1 MKIRPGGP
9 DDVPAIL
16 AMLDTTMEWLVAQGR
31 TGQWGDQPWS
41 TNEARVAQL
50 TKYATDYLMR
60 IAEDDDGRLI
70 GVCVLAQELSEY
82 IPPADLPELYLR
94 FLATDRTRKNTGVGA
109 ALIAD
114 ARAETARRGLPLLRV
129 DCYGGDDRRL
139 VAAYRAL
146 GFTETEPFEVPRPD
160 GTPWPGQLLEIRL
173 GSPQAG
179 GAS

>member
-1 MKIRPGGP
+1 MKIRTGGP

-16 AMLDTTMEWLVAQGR
+16 AMLDATMEWLVAQGR

-41 TNEARVAQL
+41 GNEARVAQM
-50 TKYATDYLMR
+50 TKFATDYLMR
-60 IAEDDDGRLI
+60 IAEDDGGQLV
-70 GVCVLAQELSEY
+70 GVCVLAEELAQY
-82 IPPADLPELYLR
+82 IPPADVPELYIR
-94 FLATDRTRKNTGVGA
+94 FLATDRTRKNTGIGA

-146 GFTETEPFEVPRPD
+146 GFTEAEPFVVERPD
-160 GTPWPGQLLEIRL
+160 GPPWPGQLLEIRL
-173 GSPQAG
+173 DAAG
-179 GAS
+179 RTS

>member
-1 MKIRPGGP
+1 MKIRTGGP

-16 AMLDTTMEWLVAQGR
+16 AMLDATMEWLVAQER

-41 TNEARVAQL
+41 TDEARIAHVNA
-50 TKYATDYLMR
+50 YATDHLMR
-60 IAEDDDGRLI
+60 IAEDADGRLV
-70 GVCVLAQELSEY
+70 GVCVLSQELSPY
-82 IPPADLPELYLR
+82 IPPADVPELYIR
-94 FLATDRTRKNTGVGA
+94 FLATDRTRKNTGIGA

-146 GFTETEPFEVPRPD
+146 GFTEAEAFEVERPD
-160 GTPWPGQLLEIRL
+160 GSRWPGQLLEIRL
-173 GSPQAG
+173 GGEA
-179 GAS
+179 